1 MDLHRQAARGAEAI
15 HRAFDAHHR
24 RFREVTRRVLE
35 RFGRRDWAG
44 IRADTVARLE
54 LHGGAVGAALD
65 ELHGVLGGRIGEV
78 AAWSAMKEA
87 YAHAVVGRD
96 DFELAQTFFN
106 SLSRRVFSHSG
117 VDPAIDFT
125 ADDFPLPY
133 KGWEMASARMYAV
146 RRVDAATVRR
156 VLEDAGFGVPFADLE
171 GDARR
176 AAERVAAGIE
186 RAFGGAAIEALDV
199 LRPVFVRNKGAYLV
213 GRARRGGS
221 LLPVVLAVLHQ
232 PEGLVV
238 DAVLTTE
245 DETSIL
251 FSFARW
257 YFHAAAGSPRELIG
271 FLASLLPR
279 KRISELYVSLGYTK
293 HGKTE
298 LYRDLMGH
306 LARSMDRFEH
316 AAGDVGMV
324 MIVFTLRSFDYVF
337 KIIRDRFAPPKTT
350 TRDKVRERYQL
361 VFEHDRAGRLI
372 EAQEFE
378 SLSFDRWRFAP
389 ELLDELLTGAARNV
403 ELEGERVTLRHV
415 YVERRVEPLNLFL
428 RRAPRESALR
438 AVHEYGQALRDLAR
452 TNIFPGDLLLKN
464 FGVTRH
470 GRVTFY
476 DYDELCLVTECRFR
490 DLPDDEDGLSAEPG
504 FYVGERD
511 VFPEEFLSFLG
522 LVGEQRAAFLADHA
536 EILTSAFWR
545 DLKRRHEAGEVID
558 VFPYPPGR
566 SLGARAT
573 GTGPETPPSPS
584 GPAERT
590 PGASD

>member
-1 MDLHRQAARGAEAI
+1 
-15 HRAFDAHHR
+15 
-24 RFREVTRRVLE
+24 
-35 RFGRRDWAG
+35 
-44 IRADTVARLE
+44 
-54 LHGGAVGAALD
+54 
-65 ELHGVLGGRIGEV
+65 
-78 AAWSAMKEA
+78 
-87 YAHAVVGRD
+87 
-96 DFELAQTFFN
+96 
-106 SLSRRVFSHSG
+106 
-117 VDPAIDFT
+117 
-125 ADDFPLPY
+125 
-133 KGWEMASARMYAV
+133 
-146 RRVDAATVRR
+146 
-156 VLEDAGFGVPFADLE
+156 
-171 GDARR
+171 
-176 AAERVAAGIE
+176 
-186 RAFGGAAIEALDV
+186 
-199 LRPVFVRNKGAYLV
+199 
-213 GRARRGGS
+213 
-221 LLPVVLAVLHQ
+221 
-232 PEGLVV
+232 
-238 DAVLTTE
+238 
-245 DETSIL
+245 
-251 FSFARW
+251 
-257 YFHAAAGSPRELIG
+257 
-271 FLASLLPR
+271 
-279 KRISELYVSLGYTK
+279 
-293 HGKTE
+293 
-298 LYRDLMGH
+298 
-306 LARSMDRFEH
+306 
-316 AAGDVGMV
+316 MV
-324 MIVFTLRSFDYVF
+324 MIVFTLRSHDYVF
-337 KIIRDRFAPPKTT
+337 KVIRDRFAHPKTT
-350 TRDKVRERYQL
+350 THEDVRRRYQL

>member
-156 VLEDAGFGVPFADLE
+156 VLEDAGFEVPFADLE

-298 LYRDLMGH
+298 LYRDLVAQI
-306 LARSMDRFEH
+306 ARSDDRFVE
-316 AAGDVGMV
+316 ARGQRGMV
-324 MIVFTLRSFDYVF
+324 MVVFTLPSYEFVF
-337 KIIRDRFAPPKTT
+337 KVIRDRFPPPKET
-350 TRDKVRERYQL
+350 TRAKVREKYRQVL
-361 VFEHDRAGRLI
+361 AQDRVGRLV
-372 EAQEFE
+372 EFQEFE
-378 SLSFDRWRFAP
+378 HLDFPRHRFG
-389 ELLDELLTGAARNV
+389 DELLA
-403 ELEGERVTLRHV
+403 ELLAEAGSTVSVRGGDVDFEHL
-415 YVERRVEPLNLFL
+415 YVERRVTPLDVYL
-428 RRAPRESALR
+428 REAGPAAAAAA
-438 AVHEYGQALRDLAR
+438 AVDLGHALRDLAAA
-452 TNIFPGDLLLKN
+452 NIFPGDVLLKN

-470 GRVTFY
+470 GRVVFY
-476 DYDELCLVTECRFR
+476 DYDEVGPLTECNFRRFPEAR
-490 DLPDDEDGLSAEPG
+490 DALEELAAEPW
-504 FYVGERD
+504 FAVGADD
-511 VFPEEFLSFLG
+511 VFPEEMRRFIG
-522 LVGEQRAAFLADHA
+522 LDGALRDAFEREHGELFEVD
-536 EILTSAFWR
+536 FWR
-545 DLKRRHEAGEVID
+545 RMQERNRSGEVID
-558 VFPYPPGR
+558 FYPYGEAARLGR
-566 SLGARAT
+566 SL
-573 GTGPETPPSPS
+573 
-584 GPAERT
+584 
-590 PGASD
+590 

>member
-156 VLEDAGFGVPFADLE
+156 VLEDAGFEVPFADLE

-186 RAFGGAAIEALDV
+186 RVFGGATIEALDV

-221 LLPVVLAVLHQ
+221 LVPVVLAVLHQ

-279 KRISELYVSLGYTK
+279 KRISELYVSLGFTK

-298 LYRDLMGH
+298 LYRDLVAQI
-306 LARSMDRFEH
+306 ARSDDRFVE
-316 AAGDVGMV
+316 ARGQRGMV
-324 MIVFTLRSFDYVF
+324 MVVFTLPSYEFVF
-337 KIIRDRFAPPKTT
+337 KVIRDRFPPPKET
-350 TRDKVRERYQL
+350 TRAKVREKYRQVL
-361 VFEHDRAGRLI
+361 AQDRVGRLVEFQEFEHLDFPRHRFGDELLAELLAEAGSTVSVRGGDVVFEHL
-372 EAQEFE
+372 
-378 SLSFDRWRFAP
+378 
-389 ELLDELLTGAARNV
+389 
-403 ELEGERVTLRHV
+403 
-415 YVERRVEPLNLFL
+415 YVERRVTPLDVYL
-428 RRAPRESALR
+428 REAGPAAAAAA
-438 AVHEYGQALRDLAR
+438 AVDLGHALRDLAAA
-452 TNIFPGDLLLKN
+452 NIFPGDVLLKN

-470 GRVTFY
+470 GRVVFY
-476 DYDELCLVTECRFR
+476 DYDEVGPLTECNFRRFPTAR
-490 DLPDDEDGLSAEPG
+490 DPLEELAAEPW
-504 FYVGERD
+504 FAVGADD
-511 VFPEEFLSFLG
+511 VFPEEMRRFIG
-522 LVGEQRAAFLADHA
+522 LDGALRDAFEREHGELFEVD
-536 EILTSAFWR
+536 FWR
-545 DLKRRHEAGEVID
+545 RMQERNRSGEVID
-558 VFPYPPGR
+558 FYPYGEAARLGR
-566 SLGARAT
+566 SL
-573 GTGPETPPSPS
+573 
-584 GPAERT
+584 
-590 PGASD
+590 